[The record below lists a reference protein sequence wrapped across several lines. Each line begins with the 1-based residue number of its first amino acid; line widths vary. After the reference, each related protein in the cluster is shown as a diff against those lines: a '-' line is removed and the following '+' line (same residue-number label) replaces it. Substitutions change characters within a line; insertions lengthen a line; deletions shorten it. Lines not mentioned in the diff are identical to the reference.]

1 MTRDVQHLLR
11 RLDVARFRYRD
22 FHAGKR
28 ERPAPHRALTLA
40 VTAVARGAGRT
51 IVAANL
57 AEALAHKRLR
67 VCVFSLDPQSARPPP
82 GRYAAVPFGAAPE
95 RRSIDV
101 ALLDLPL
108 QSSAAPLAD
117 ADEVVVVVRPGE
129 GIDEVEAAL
138 LRLRPGWRRAP
149 ARYLVNQFDA
159 VLETHREALRGLRA
173 RLGPRLLEP
182 PIHFERGADGLFP
195 KESQAAADA
204 VAIARIL
211 LPELA
216 DAD

>member
-11 RLDVARFRYRD
+11 RLDVPRFRYRD
-22 FHAGKR
+22 FHVSKR

-51 IVAANL
+51 LIAANL
-57 AEALAHKRLR
+57 ADALGHKRLR
-67 VCVFSLDPQSARPPP
+67 VSVFSLDPESARPPP
-82 GRYAAVPFGAAPE
+82 GRYAAVAFGAAPE

-129 GIDEVEAAL
+129 NIEVLEAAL
-138 LRLRPGWRRAP
+138 ARLRPGWRRAP

-159 VLETHREALRGLRA
+159 VVAAHREELRSLRG
-173 RLGPRLLEP
+173 RLGSRLLEP
-182 PIHFERGADGLFP
+182 PVHFERGAEGLFP
-195 KESQAAADA
+195 RESQAAADIA
-204 VAIARIL
+204 AIARTL

>member
-11 RLDVARFRYRD
+11 TLDVPRFRYRD
-22 FHAGKR
+22 FHGARR

-51 IVAANL
+51 IIAANL
-57 AEALAHKRLR
+57 AEALSRKRLR
-67 VCVFSLDPQSARPPP
+67 VSVFSLDPESARPPS
-82 GRYAAVPFGAAPE
+82 GRFAAVAFGAPPE

-108 QSSAAPLAD
+108 QASAAPLAD

-129 GIDEVEAAL
+129 EIDSLESAL
-138 LRLRPGWRRAP
+138 MRLRPAWRRAP
-149 ARYLVNQFDA
+149 ARYLLNQFDA
-159 VLETHREALRGLRA
+159 VVAEHREVLRSLRA

-182 PIHFERGADGLFP
+182 PVHFERGC
-195 KESQAAADA
+195 
-204 VAIARIL
+204 
-211 LPELA
+211 
-216 DAD
+216 